1 MIKYFQEFILEL
13 YNADKT
19 DPPQIAS
26 DMNRYNELENQIK
39 DFDRLKVTVNNIYM
53 TYKDEKDLIDKLAAQ
68 KIIDKTDNKKKL
80 KFHNPVLAIW
90 AQSCDKRRDLKNL
103 QDQIKDWKTDISDEQ
118 SNIKANP
125 SSKDSLSA
133 NIKLTEDKIRQKTQY
148 ISKLQ
153 MEIVNLEKIA
163 KDKLKVFKDDLMA
176 SKKRIDL
183 YRFNKFTKK

>member
-80 KFHNPVLAIW
+80 KFHNPVLGIW

-133 NIKLTEDKIRQKTQY
+133 SIKLTEDKIRQKTQD

>member
-1 MIKYFQEFILEL
+1 MVKYFQEFILEL

-80 KFHNPVLAIW
+80 KFHNPVLGIW

-133 NIKLTEDKIRQKTQY
+133 SIKLTEDKIRQKTQD